1 MPEVMHTL
9 LWYIQLRA
17 GVPVL
22 RYSTLMAGD
31 ELEVAAALP
40 IPATRAISTVFCAF
54 PFLALVADCLGIHAE
69 L

>member
-1 MPEVMHTL
+1 MHTL

-31 ELEVAAALP
+31 EAEVAAAQDV
-40 IPATRAISTVFCAF
+40 ATCR
-54 PFLALVADCLGIHAE
+54 P
-69 L
+69 